1 MHTVQPAAALYR
13 KLPGLLCCCVLVEL
27 VFVRL
32 LAKAGFFMPKDGILL
47 SFYSAVAFTGRAAFN
62 ASSVLTYLIVGWHI
76 YLQVKCGK
84 KVFSGSISIL
94 IIAVLNLLRL
104 LGPFDRQFGSVYQI
118 VFLVTLSICV
128 WAVISCSGRRWWGLP
143 MLLIFLSQLCA
154 KLNIIIQNLNPTD
167 PDSQFLIRLYQS
179 GEVIFFAS
187 AWAFMT
193 VTIGYFSESNSRW
206 SFLKRP
212 GVITAGV
219 ISVLCGVVVF
229 ICCRYSPYPRQ
240 IIMFAAGL
248 TMSWSGLIVCA
259 SSFAAALFGFALCML
274 SGDQGKCVGM
284 GFFLVMT
291 CGYNLE
297 LTHYYLLI
305 ALGLWLVSENFAL
318 NIKENTI

>member
-1 MHTVQPAAALYR
+1 
-13 KLPGLLCCCVLVEL
+13 
-27 VFVRL
+27 
-32 LAKAGFFMPKDGILL
+32 
-47 SFYSAVAFTGRAAFN
+47 
-62 ASSVLTYLIVGWHI
+62 
-76 YLQVKCGK
+76 
-84 KVFSGSISIL
+84 
-94 IIAVLNLLRL
+94 
-104 LGPFDRQFGSVYQI
+104 
-118 VFLVTLSICV
+118 
-128 WAVISCSGRRWWGLP
+128 

-154 KLNIIIQNLNPTD
+154 KLNIIIQNLNSTD
-167 PDSQFLIRLYQS
+167 ADSQFLIRLYQS

-187 AWAFMT
+187 AWAFMA
-193 VTIGYFSESNSRW
+193 VTIGYFSERNSRW

-248 TMSWSGLIVCA
+248 TMSWSGLIVGA

-274 SGDQGKCVGM
+274 SGDQGKRVGM

-291 CGYNLE
+291 SGYNLE

-305 ALGLWLVSENFAL
+305 AIGLWLVSENCAL
-318 NIKENTI
+318 NMKDNTI